1 MTDTDPAGMSFRD
14 LLLEVRRDVKD
25 LFQKMDHIE
34 TRLDT
39 EVITKTEFS
48 MWKETQKNIRRYAI
62 TTIISLFILVAAI
75 AGVAL
80 NIGN

>member
-1 MTDTDPAGMSFRD
+1 MSFRD